1 MFSEDSG
8 NAIIS
13 DSSNTEPNSQEET
26 PLNEETKLG
35 ETST

>member
-1 MFSEDSG
+1 MVSEDSG

-13 DSSNTEPNSQEET
+13 DSGNTEPNSLEET

-35 ETST
+35 ETYT